1 MKEILPLFFLL
12 AMIATPSP
20 TSAQQKQSES
30 SSALCSRD
38 NALQTI
44 RQQIDFT
51 RTFDDQVRRIT
62 VLLRAA
68 DMIWPY
74 QQDNARAAFSEAFDL
89 ARQNFKEKGDK
100 PILVGHLIDSVPDQ
114 RYAVISTIATRDA
127 VWARKLADQ
136 MLQDE
141 TREAEEKSAKDDEQD
156 ARTAEKLLG
165 TAVSL
170 LPTDQSAALHFARS
184 SLRYPATYW
193 LPMFLYKQSET
204 NRPAADAFYQE
215 ALGAYAGAPMERFL
229 YLSSYPFGNSGD
241 VGETPM
247 NTVYDVPKDFMPNP
261 NLERNFIQALLRRAQ
276 VALENTG
283 GPTERGRLS
292 DNQQIWLACT
302 RLEAQVEQ
310 RLPDLIA
317 PLRQAKGSIF
327 AVLNQAD
334 QQRIDRTANTDSDAF
349 SFDNLIARAEK
360 EKDPD
365 TRDGMLAMAIFS
377 SAHSD
382 QPSDPPFDQI
392 INTIEKISGQDMR
405 DKLLNWVYF
414 ERAQKATAENDLAEA
429 KRLAAKVIELDQ
441 RAYLYLKIAE
451 ESLKHTK
458 DDTQARE
465 LLEDVAV
472 AAAKAPDTVVKA
484 RALLGVAYLYTKVE
498 PSRSISILSDAVKS
512 INRIDSPDFSSDDA
526 GRRIEGKSFGAY
538 AMMKT
543 PGFNPE
549 NGFRAIAKYDFDG
562 TMYLAGTFANKPL
575 RALTTLAL
583 VEDCLKS
590 APEKPARPGPK
601 KKP

>member
-1 MKEILPLFFLL
+1 M
-12 AMIATPSP
+12 
-20 TSAQQKQSES
+20 
-30 SSALCSRD
+30 
-38 NALQTI
+38 
-44 RQQIDFT
+44 
-51 RTFDDQVRRIT
+51 
-62 VLLRAA
+62 
-68 DMIWPY
+68 
-74 QQDNARAAFSEAFDL
+74 
-89 ARQNFKEKGDK
+89 
-100 PILVGHLIDSVPDQ
+100 
-114 RYAVISTIATRDA
+114 
-127 VWARKLADQ
+127 WARKLADQ
-136 MLQDE
+136 MLQEE

-156 ARTAEKLLG
+156 ARTAEKLLS

-170 LPTDQSAALHFARS
+170 LSTDQSAALHFARS
-184 SLRYPATYW
+184 SLRYPATFW
-193 LPMFLYKQSET
+193 LPMFLYTLSET
-204 NRPAADAFYQE
+204 NRPGADAFYQE
-215 ALGAYAGAPMERFL
+215 ALGAYVGAPMERFL

-241 VGETPM
+241 AGEMPM
-247 NTVYDVPKDFMPNP
+247 STAYGVPKDFVPNP

-283 GPTERGRLS
+283 GPTLRGRLS

-327 AVLNQAD
+327 AVLNQTE
-334 QQRIDRTANTDSDAF
+334 QQTADRTATESRNEW
-349 SFDNLIARAEK
+349 SFDGFVEAAERQ
-360 EKDPD
+360 KDPA
-365 TRDGMLAMAIFS
+365 TRDGMFAMAVFS
-377 SAHSD
+377 GARSD
-382 QPSDPPFDQI
+382 KPLEQVV
-392 INTIEKISGQDMR
+392 NVIEKIEDREVR

-414 ERAQKATAENDLAEA
+414 ERAQKATDEKNLAEA
-429 KRLAAKVIELDQ
+429 KRLSAKVSELDQ

-465 LLEDVAV
+465 LLEDVVV

-484 RALLGVAYLYTKVE
+484 RALLGIAYLYTKVE

-526 GRRIEGKSFGAY
+526 GRRIEGKSFGSY
-538 AMMKT
+538 ATMKT

-549 NGFRAIAKYDFDG
+549 NGFREIARYDFDG
-562 TMYLAGTFANKPL
+562 TIYLAGTFANKPL

-583 VEDCLKS
+583 VEDCLKNG
-590 APEKPARPGPK
+590 PQEKPEPAKPK